1 MESNQRIE
9 SFNCNNLWKRNVKQ
23 QRIARFVQDLY
34 YPKKGYTYYK
44 NGSLE
49 VMGTQGIYYVFKQD
63 GILSDCDR
71 KAYLLNDKLQVLKKF
86 DRANTLYTPF
96 LDERNLLIASK
107 ENNIAKQQIVYSFE
121 HYKIQNGCLDLIQQ
135 FTSDRC
141 SIKKHMDLD
150 ENLIEINGHLYNY
163 FEGCFI
169 GKKYDFV
176 FSKNTKLDNLR
187 KICPIELAEALIEEV
202 MDQNLIVGLDQ
213 VKASIPLYTIDKT
226 KEEEFLEDITFV
238 LIDHNGYITN
248 NTVFVYNGGSE
259 LKKFNLSEFDYD
271 YENIIYNL
279 VQDLDAKTIEKNQQ
293 TRENSK
299 LYNQTKKLLKEQNKK
314 N

>member
-1 MESNQRIE
+1 M
-9 SFNCNNLWKRNVKQ
+9 
-23 QRIARFVQDLY
+23 
-34 YPKKGYTYYK
+34 
-44 NGSLE
+44 
-49 VMGTQGIYYVFKQD
+49 
-63 GILSDCDR
+63 
-71 KAYLLNDKLQVLKKF
+71 
-86 DRANTLYTPF
+86 
-96 LDERNLLIASK
+96 
-107 ENNIAKQQIVYSFE
+107 
-121 HYKIQNGCLDLIQQ
+121 
-135 FTSDRC
+135 
-141 SIKKHMDLD
+141 
-150 ENLIEINGHLYNY
+150 
-163 FEGCFI
+163 
-169 GKKYDFV
+169 
-176 FSKNTKLDNLR
+176 
-187 KICPIELAEALIEEV
+187 AEALIEEV